1 MPYAIRVRLYC
12 AGALEADTDPDLP
25 DGQPGAERC
34 ATLADVQR
42 ALVELCQAAHGPE
55 IRLLGFG
62 DDAMRAY
69 YAMLSVRAGAGRP
82 FTYQQGYTALL
93 DTPAL
98 RQADAWLA
106 QVDIAVAR

>member
-1 MPYAIRVRLYC
+1 MPYAIRVRLYS
-12 AGALEADTDPDLP
+12 AGKLEADTDPDLP
-25 DGQPGAERC
+25 AGAPGSEVV
-34 ATLADVQR
+34 ATLADSQR
-42 ALVELCQAAHGPE
+42 ALVELCQTAHGPD

-69 YAMLSVRAGAGRP
+69 LQMLHGRAGQNRP

-93 DTPAL
+93 DTPQV

-106 QVDIAVAR
+106 QVDIAVSG

>member
-1 MPYAIRVRLYC
+1 MSLAIRIRLYC
-12 AGALEADTDPDLP
+12 AGNLEADTDPDAPEDARGSEVVP
-25 DGQPGAERC
+25 DVA
-34 ATLADVQR
+34 ASQR
-42 ALVELCQAAHGPE
+42 ALVELCQAAHGPD

-69 YAMLSVRAGAGRP
+69 WSMISSRVALGRP
-82 FTYQQGYTALL
+82 FSYSQGYTALL

-106 QVDIAVAR
+106 QVDIAVSP